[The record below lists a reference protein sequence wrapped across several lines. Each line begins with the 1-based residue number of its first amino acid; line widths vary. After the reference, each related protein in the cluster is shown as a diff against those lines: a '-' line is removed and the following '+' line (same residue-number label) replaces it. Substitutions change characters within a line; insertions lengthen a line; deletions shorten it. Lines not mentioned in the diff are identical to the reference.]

1 MMEFSLENTPV
12 DPKFHQEVFSLVDK
26 IQKKETRSPIEKV
39 LWEEH
44 AGLSEK
50 LNVAEIQ
57 ESATV
62 RNVLKTRLLTPLLF
76 TEEGTLDLQKVQ
88 EAIRCLKQS
97 LYRLGPHGALDSPRN
112 LHLLEV
118 LQLIDQKPEAQKAIH
133 SITAPYQNK
142 VADQLIRE
150 TLQLP
155 ADIPIKDLHARQACL
170 SAWLCFLRQ
179 NVGSCFATAPAI
191 LIHSEQPFQMLNDF
205 QELLS
210 TGKLR
215 RVFGGV
221 EFSVPLSPSWGAGD
235 SKKIVD
241 LMQDSLY
248 QSPGLIRA
256 LCAAQVISSDSSIEE
271 QEQALLHLIRKL
283 RPFLPRYS
291 NVEEIIKAIILDQC
305 GLSSKD
311 LEEAQLKEK
320 SSQASP
326 LMPPSHP
333 LGKHKKIALFEHRF
347 QTALTEFR
355 LLADNPLLKS
365 WEFTLAS
372 FSESKADFTR
382 WNLYASLGLRPEQPG
397 GIGECLRNYLQE
409 KVDECNQRAQEMQED
424 YERAYARLKYI
435 EARVQNASTEKEI
448 EWMRAEYQSSRN
460 EFYTLEEIRND
471 YVKKAKRFAHLFN
484 HLIDEYDDL
493 FLKYF
498 QEIYDAN
505 LQEVT
510 SGSYDD
516 SPAGFR
522 LVYKYGR
529 SHTSQWT
536 YIEDQ
541 HQFID
546 ALAQFFSNTEI
557 EISSLEGFQGLE
569 TDLSHIVSHLIQHIR
584 SMKFLETAFDR
595 MAQAHH
601 TPPIKDPLEH
611 LDQIDKK
618 PWVYTSGGTMNNLVS
633 AYWGRDTKPTDF
645 ERWVENPMELF
656 VFFVDTVKQIPEKQ
670 LELFKKFP
678 SKRLLIHSPT
688 HAFTLLP
695 GAEHFM
701 KAWSENAFTY
711 TWIRDHLVRPRK
723 EFVETLI
730 LEEEMIEA
738 LLGYM
743 AKQLPPDLRP
753 SLLQTAKQIHGRH
766 TPMEVRR
773 ELVKLLPKISPEWI
787 DSALYENL
795 PLFPLSQYRERFE
808 YLVRECREISIPLQ
822 EQMIALYDAHPIPYT
837 LDRYAP
843 IHQLIE
849 SVKAFYCLATRKT
862 SDSLDLHA
870 VIYAAAQRLGY
881 VFPEPIF
888 VADSNWNRDFF
899 AFVVNPGTG
908 ELDFWRV
915 SPLSES
921 GGPVTGWR
929 QWLDGTR
936 QQPKWGIYA
945 NPVEYTSRDSLFV

>member
-1 MMEFSLENTPV
+1 MDFVLEYTPI
-12 DPKFHQEVFSLVDK
+12 DTKFHLEVYSHVEK
-26 IQKKETRSPIEKV
+26 IQNKEARSPIESV
-39 LWEEH
+39 LGEEL
-44 AGLSEK
+44 GRLSEK
-50 LNVAEIQ
+50 LNASGIQ
-57 ESATV
+57 EAVTV
-62 RNVLKTRLLTPLLF
+62 RNILKIRHLVPLLF
-76 TEEGTLDLQKVQ
+76 TEEGLLDLKKIK
-88 EAIRCLKQS
+88 EAIHCLEQA
-97 LYRLGPHGALDSPRN
+97 LYRLGPEGALDTPRN
-112 LHLLEV
+112 QHLLGV
-118 LQLIDQKPEAQKAIH
+118 LQLLLEKPEAQKAIH
-133 SITAPYQNK
+133 AITAPYQNK
-142 VADQLIRE
+142 IADQLIRE

-155 ADIPIKDLHARQACL
+155 IGVPIKDLHARQACL
-170 SAWLCFLRQ
+170 SAWLCYLRQ

-191 LIHSEQPFQMLNDF
+191 LIQTEQPFQMLKDF

-210 TGKLR
+210 TGKLS

-235 SKKIVD
+235 SKKVVD
-241 LMQDSLY
+241 LSEDSLY
-248 QSPGLIRA
+248 ESPGLIRA
-256 LCAAQVISSDSSIEE
+256 LGAIQVISLESVEEE
-271 QEQALLHLIRKL
+271 QEQTLLHLLRKL

-291 NVEEIIKAIILDQC
+291 SIEDVIKGIILDQC
-305 GLSSKD
+305 GLSPKD
-311 LEEAQLKEK
+311 LEEALQKEK
-320 SSQASP
+320 SAQASP
-326 LMPPSHP
+326 MMASSGP
-333 LGKHKKIALFEHRF
+333 LAKQKKIALFEHRF

-365 WEFTLAS
+365 WEFTIAS

-471 YVKKAKRFAHLFN
+471 YVRKAKRFAQLFN
-484 HLIDEYDDL
+484 VLIDEYDDL

-505 LQEVT
+505 LQEIT
-510 SGSYDD
+510 SGPYDD

-557 EISSLEGFQGLE
+557 ELASHEAFQGIE
-569 TDLSHIVSHLIQHIR
+569 TDLSTIVSRLIQHIR
-584 SMKFLETAFDR
+584 SLQFLETAFDR
-595 MAQAHH
+595 MAQAHG
-601 TPPIKDPLEH
+601 TRPIKDPLEH
-611 LDQIDKK
+611 LDQIEKK

-633 AYWGRDTKPTDF
+633 AYWGRDTKPTDL

-670 LELFKKFP
+670 LELFRKFP
-678 SKRLLIHSPT
+678 NKRLLIHSPT

-695 GAEHFM
+695 GSEYFM
-701 KAWSENAFTY
+701 KAWNENAFTY

-730 LEEEMIEA
+730 LEEDMIEA

-743 AKQLPPDLRP
+743 AKQLPHELRP
-753 SLLQTAKQIHGRH
+753 LLPQAGKHIHGRH
-766 TPMEVRR
+766 TPMEIRR

-808 YLVRECREISIPLQ
+808 YLVRECVEIETSIREK
-822 EQMIALYDAHPIPYT
+822 MCALYEEHPIPYT
-837 LDRYAP
+837 LERYAP

-849 SVKAFYCLATRKT
+849 AVKAFYCLATRKT
-862 SDSLDLHA
+862 TDSLNLHA
-870 VIYAAAQRLGY
+870 IVYAAAQRLGY
-881 VFPEPIF
+881 IFPEPLI
-888 VADSNWNRDFF
+888 VADSNWSRDSF

-915 SPLSES
+915 SPLTGS

-929 QWLDGTR
+929 QWLDGSR

-945 NPVEYTSRDSLFV
+945 NPIEYTSRDSLFV